1 MACPHRRLGER
12 VDPLSGYATIAADGK
27 KKHLIAS
34 EQDAEQRAAW
44 REAIAGIAPERLVCV
59 DESGATIM
67 LTPAYGRAPR
77 GERCLGRIPR
87 NWGLRT
93 TVLSAMTL
101 DGITASFL
109 IDGATDRQVFDTYVE
124 RVLVPTLR
132 PGQVVIW
139 DTLSAHKRVRAQAAI
154 AAVGCEVIF
163 LPPYSPDLNP
173 IEQAF
178 SKLKHGLRRAG
189 ERTRARLWEAIG
201 SGLEQITSQDAHGW
215 FSHCGY

>member
-1 MACPHRRLGER
+1 VPCLAAH
-12 VDPLSGYATIAADGK
+12 ATDGQK
-27 KKHLIAS
+27 KRLIAS
-34 EQDAEQRAAW
+34 EQDPEQRAVW
-44 REAIAGIAPERLVCV
+44 REAITGIPAERLVFV

-77 GERCLGRIPR
+77 GARCLGRVPR

-93 TVLSAMTL
+93 TLLAALTL

-132 PGQVVIW
+132 PGQVVVW
-139 DTLSAHKRVRAQAAI
+139 DNLSAHKSVRARAAI
-154 AAVGCEVIF
+154 EAAGCEVVF
-163 LPPYSPDLNP
+163 LPAYSPDYNP

-178 SKLKHGLRRAG
+178 SKLKSGLRRAG
-189 ERTRARLWEAIG
+189 ERTHAGLWEAIG
-201 SGLEQITSQDAHGW
+201 SGLAQITSRDAQGW
-215 FSHCGY
+215 FSHCGYPATGQ

>member
-1 MACPHRRLGER
+1 VPCH
-12 VDPLSGYATIAADGK
+12 AADAAHGQ

-34 EQDAEQRAAW
+34 EQDPEQRAAW
-44 REAIAGIAPERLVCV
+44 RDAIASVPAERLVFV

-77 GERCLGRIPR
+77 GQRCLGRVPR

-93 TVLSAMTL
+93 TLLAAMTL
-101 DGITASFL
+101 DGMTASFL
-109 IDGATDRQVFDTYVE
+109 IDGATDREVFDTYVE

-132 PGQVVIW
+132 PGQVVVW
-139 DTLSAHKRVRAQAAI
+139 DNLSAHKSVRARAAI
-154 AAVGCEVIF
+154 EGAGCEVVF
-163 LPPYSPDLNP
+163 LPAYSPDFNP

-178 SKLKHGLRRAG
+178 SKLKAGLRRVG
-189 ERTRARLWEAIG
+189 ERTHAGLWEAIG

-215 FSHCGY
+215 FSHAGYQPTGQ